1 MRSSANW
8 SAKQAFCKRRDFED
22 GALVTESKVVAWLQ
36 DEVLQRTTS
45 SSRVRG
51 SRRRP
56 IGHALQAELAVEG
69 PQSPGH
75 ARDSSD
81 SEAEPSSRLAPLKY
95 ETVKVYSA
103 AIAELYHTQVSMG
116 LNRAPS
122 FRGVAFKGLMRD
134 LQRTQEK
141 RSRETFEDRGA
152 GGIAAGYTLE
162 EFLYMQDQLLSG
174 AKGSIQVS
182 KHLLI

>member
-1 MRSSANW
+1 M
-8 SAKQAFCKRRDFED
+8 
-22 GALVTESKVVAWLQ
+22 
-36 DEVLQRTTS
+36 
-45 SSRVRG
+45 
-51 SRRRP
+51 
-56 IGHALQAELAVEG
+56 EG

-81 SEAEPSSRLAPLKY
+81 SEVEPSNRSGPTPLKY
-95 ETVKVYSA
+95 ETVNVYSA

-152 GGIAAGYTLE
+152 GGITAGYTLE
-162 EFLYMQDQLLSG
+162 EFLHMQDQLLSG
-174 AKGSIQVS
+174 AKGSMQVS
-182 KHLLI
+182 KHLLTLC